1 MKIEKLH
8 LQDFGQFHDKD
19 ITLDPG
25 VNILYGSNEAGKTTT
40 KDFIVDMLYGMDG
53 DTEIR
58 MDQYEKRKP
67 INGDAY
73 KGAME
78 VTTENGAYRVERNF
92 LKNEKQTVVKDLNSG
107 CEVPLQEPGNL
118 VGTLFHTDKS
128 TYMNTLCMGQTE
140 LATNHMIV
148 DRLNDYIVNMASTRA
163 GDVDAVN
170 AIMQLKEK
178 KKEFA
183 NEPLEAREQELTAK
197 LQLDRDYD
205 AEVAEVEEEYKK
217 VEAASGDKK
226 AQLQFTPIKN
236 AAMREEEDA
245 LEDTEEEET
254 VEEPEEELTDREKD
268 IKMLQNM
275 GKRSVLD
282 NAFVLLFCGLLFIA
296 LFIGIAWV
304 IPVNI
309 PQLKMGIMGFG
320 ILLVVITTV
329 QVFSRRAKLYRLLE
343 EMEIE
348 QGFEDAKA
356 EVASAQ
362 SEDQTMRNTRLAEL
376 RDKKN
381 DIVRERKEQ
390 EDMLVELNELK
401 EKKASNNV
409 ELAALDLAI
418 RTIQDLSEEIYDSFG
433 GVLNEQVSALV
444 CKITN
449 GKYSE
454 VRIDDRLQVMVK
466 SGNSYIGMDY
476 LSMGTI
482 EQIYLALRLS
492 IANVLITED
501 LPIIIDDIFVTYDYQ
516 RLYDTVSCLG
526 EYLNRQIIM
535 FTTNPGLQEMCT
547 QLGIAY
553 SAISL

>member
-19 ITLDPG
+19 ITLAPG

-53 DTEIR
+53 DTGAR
-58 MDQYEKRKP
+58 LDQYEKRKP

-73 KGAME
+73 AGAME
-78 VTTENGAYRVERNF
+78 VATESGEYLVERNF
-92 LKNEKQTVVKDLNSG
+92 LKTEKKTVVKDLNSG
-107 CEVPLQEPGNL
+107 YEVPLQEPGNL
-118 VGTLFHTDKS
+118 VGTLLHTDKS
-128 TYMNTLCMGQTE
+128 TYMNTLCVGQTE
-140 LATNHMIV
+140 LATNHAIV
-148 DRLNDYIVNMASTRA
+148 DKLNDYIVNMASTRA

-170 AIMQLKEK
+170 AITQLNDK

-205 AEVAEVEEEYKK
+205 AEIAAVEEEYRK
-217 VEAASGDKK
+217 VEASAGDKQEAK
-226 AQLQFTPIKN
+226 LQFTPIKN
-236 AAMREEEDA
+236 ASMRDEEE
-245 LEDTEEEET
+245 LEDEGSEAT
-254 VEEPEEELTDREKD
+254 EEPEEELTDREKD
-268 IKMLQNM
+268 VKMLQNM

-282 NAFVLLFCGLLFIA
+282 NAFVLLFCSLLFIA
-296 LFIGIAWV
+296 LFVGIAWI

-320 ILLVVITTV
+320 ILLVVITTI

-356 EVASAQ
+356 EVAIAQ
-362 SEDQTMRNTRLAEL
+362 SEDQTERNMRLSEL

-390 EDMLVELNELK
+390 EDMLVEINQLK
-401 EKKASNNV
+401 EKMASNNV

-433 GVLNEQVSALV
+433 SVLNDQVSALV
-444 CKITN
+444 RKITN

-454 VRIDDRLQVMVK
+454 VRIDDQLRVMVK

-476 LSMGTI
+476 LSTGTI

-492 IANVLITED
+492 IANVLIAED

-553 SAISL
+553 HAISL

>member
-19 ITLDPG
+19 ITLAPG

-53 DTEIR
+53 DTGAR
-58 MDQYEKRKP
+58 LDQYEKRKP

-73 KGAME
+73 TGAME
-78 VTTENGAYRVERNF
+78 VATESGEYLVERNF
-92 LKNEKQTVVKDLNSG
+92 LKTEKKTVVKDLNSG
-107 CEVPLQEPGNL
+107 YEVPLQEPGNL
-118 VGTLFHTDKS
+118 VGTLLHTDKS
-128 TYMNTLCMGQTE
+128 TYMNTLCVGQTE
-140 LATNHMIV
+140 LATNHAIV
-148 DRLNDYIVNMASTRA
+148 DKLNDYIVNMASTRA

-170 AIMQLKEK
+170 AITQLNDK

-205 AEVAEVEEEYKK
+205 AEIAAVEEEYRK
-217 VEAASGDKK
+217 VEASAGDKQEAK
-226 AQLQFTPIKN
+226 LQFTPIKN
-236 AAMREEEDA
+236 ASMRDEEE
-245 LEDTEEEET
+245 LEDEGSEAT
-254 VEEPEEELTDREKD
+254 EEPEEELTDREKD
-268 IKMLQNM
+268 VKMLQNM

-282 NAFVLLFCGLLFIA
+282 NAFVLLFCSLLFIA
-296 LFIGIAWV
+296 LFVGIAWI

-320 ILLVVITTV
+320 ILLVVITTI

-356 EVASAQ
+356 EVAIAQ
-362 SEDQTMRNTRLAEL
+362 SEDQTERNMRLSEL

-390 EDMLVELNELK
+390 EDMLVEINQLK
-401 EKKASNNV
+401 EKMASNNV

-433 GVLNEQVSALV
+433 SVLNDQVSALV
-444 CKITN
+444 RKITN
-449 GKYSE
+449 GKYLE
-454 VRIDDRLQVMVK
+454 VRIDDQLRVMVK

-476 LSMGTI
+476 LSTGTI

-492 IANVLITED
+492 IANVLIAED

-553 SAISL
+553 HAISL